1 MILDWAAAEGWNPGL
16 DDAGAFYQTDPEGFF
31 LKRINGR
38 PIAAI
43 SVVNHSH
50 QFAFLGLYICKPEFR
65 GQGHGLSLWTEA
77 LTHSGGRTVGLD
89 GVPDQQTNYRAS
101 GFEPAGQT
109 FRYQGAFT
117 ALAGVSSARALRSD
131 EIPTLMNRD
140 RQQVGFDRAVFLSA
154 WLKDTETRR
163 TLVVE
168 QSGTIAGYATL
179 RACREGYKIGPFS
192 AESETVASNLLA
204 GCAGIAGN
212 GASVMVDVP
221 DSRPALS
228 NLLTAA
234 NFTVG
239 FNTARMYRGAPP
251 KSKLS
256 LFTCVATLELG

>member
-65 GQGHGLSLWTEA
+65 GQGLGLSLWTEA

-89 GVPDQQTNYRAS
+89 GVPEQQTNYRAS
-101 GFEPAGQT
+101 GFEPAGKT
-109 FRYQGAFT
+109 FRFQGAFT
-117 ALAGVSSARALRSD
+117 DLTGTSTARTLRSH
-131 EIPTLMNRD
+131 EIPVLIERD
-140 RQQVGFDRAVFLSA
+140 LQQVGFDRATFLTE
-154 WLKDTETRR
+154 WLRDTKTRR

-168 QSGTIAGYATL
+168 QSGALTGYATL

-192 AESETVASNLLA
+192 AENETVARDLLA
-204 GCAGIAGN
+204 GCAGIAGE
-212 GASVMVDVP
+212 GASVMIDVP
-221 DSRPALS
+221 DSYPALS
-228 NLLTAA
+228 SLLTAA

-239 FNTARMYRGAPP
+239 FNTARMYRGTAPI
-251 KSKLS
+251 SNLS
-256 LFTCVATLELG
+256 RYTSVATLELG